1 MAAMRFVI
9 LSLLLLLPSCTYIQ
23 GDDRVFV
30 ASEPAGARIYVD
42 GMDIGHTTPYQFNL
56 ANWGSHDHTIT
67 VAKKGYDEE
76 SRHVYR
82 HRQTRTSQWKH
93 GAVEDLNF
101 TWPVFWTFGDFFLP
115 FEYRW
120 EFVPRELFV
129 QLYPAGQGPV
139 KAGSDST
146 DKADSVGGNE

>member
-1 MAAMRFVI
+1 
-9 LSLLLLLPSCTYIQ
+9 
-23 GDDRVFV
+23 
-30 ASEPAGARIYVD
+30 
-42 GMDIGHTTPYQFNL
+42 
-56 ANWGSHDHTIT
+56 
-67 VAKKGYDEE
+67 
-76 SRHVYR
+76 
-82 HRQTRTSQWKH
+82 
-93 GAVEDLNF
+93 VEDLNF

-129 QLYPAGQGPV
+129 QLYPTGQGPV